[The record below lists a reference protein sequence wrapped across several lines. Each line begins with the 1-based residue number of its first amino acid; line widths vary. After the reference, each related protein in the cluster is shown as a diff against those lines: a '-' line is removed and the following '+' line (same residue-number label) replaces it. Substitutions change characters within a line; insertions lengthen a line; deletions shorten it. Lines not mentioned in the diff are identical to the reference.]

1 MTTVFGTGDY
11 RYQLIEEWPDWPIN
25 GVASDVV
32 TDSSGNVFVA
42 VRTLQTPEQN
52 TGTILV
58 FDDKGNFL
66 SRFGDEYFATPHG
79 LWINS
84 HDEIWFADSGNHA
97 VRKFDRSG
105 KLIMTLGTPNELGD
119 YGTPFR
125 SPTRAVESDD
135 GDIFVADGY
144 WQNKVHR
151 FDSHGAHITTWGE
164 GEPVFKKEAWELYKS
179 ETCCEA
185 TGIPGN
191 GPGQFNLPHDVTVD
205 NNKNVYIMDRQN
217 NRCQIFDA
225 DGIYMREWS
234 DIRGPNDAVIIDDN
248 VMVVAEGT
256 GSILIITLE
265 GEVIDRWGQRGE
277 ELGEFRGYPHGIWID
292 NNQAIYVAEVGADKA
307 LQKFVRI

>member
-1 MTTVFGTGDY
+1 MGSEMCIRD
-11 RYQLIEEWPDWPIN
+11 RK
-25 GVASDVV
+25 
-32 TDSSGNVFVA
+32 
-42 VRTLQTPEQN
+42 N

-66 SRFGDEYFATPHG
+66 DRFGDEYFATPHG

-84 HDEIWFADSGNHA
+84 NDEILFADSGNHA
-97 VRKFDRSG
+97 VRKFDTSG
-105 KLIMTLGTPNELGD
+105 KLMMTLGTPNELGA
-119 YGTPFR
+119 YGAPFR
-125 SPTRAVESDD
+125 SPTRAVESVD
-135 GDIFVADGY
+135 GDIFVSDGY

-151 FDSHGAHITTWGE
+151 FDSHGTHITTWGE
-164 GEPVFKKEAWELYKS
+164 GEPVFKKEAWELYKT

-185 TGIPGN
+185 TGVPGN

-205 NNKNVYIMDRQN
+205 NDKNVYIMDRQN
-217 NRCQIFDA
+217 NRCQIFDS

-248 VMVVAEGT
+248 IMVVAEGT

-277 ELGEFRGYPHGIWID
+277 GLGEFRGYPHGIWID
-292 NNQAIYVAEVGADKA
+292 NNQTIYVAEVGADKA

>member
-1 MTTVFGTGDY
+1 MTMVFGTGDY
-11 RYQLIEEWPDWPIN
+11 RYQLIEDWADWPID

-52 TGTILV
+52 TGTILI

-66 SRFGDEYFATPHG
+66 DRFGDEYFATPHG

-84 HDEIWFADSGNHA
+84 NDEILFADSGNHA
-97 VRKFDRSG
+97 VRKFDTSG
-105 KLIMTLGTPNELGD
+105 KLMMTLGTPNELGA
-119 YGTPFR
+119 YGAPFR
-125 SPTRAVESDD
+125 SPTRAVESVD
-135 GDIFVADGY
+135 GDIFVSDGY

-151 FDSHGAHITTWGE
+151 FDSLGTHITTWGE
-164 GEPVFKKEAWELYKS
+164 GEPVFKKEAWELYKT

-185 TGIPGN
+185 TGVPGN

-205 NNKNVYIMDRQN
+205 NDKNVYIMDRQN
-217 NRCQIFDA
+217 NRCQIFDS
-225 DGIYMREWS
+225 DGIYIREWS

-248 VMVVAEGT
+248 IMVVAEGT

-277 ELGEFRGYPHGIWID
+277 GLGEFKGYPHGIWIG
-292 NNQAIYVAEVGADKA
+292 NNQSLYVAEVGADKA